1 MKGKEHVFQYRY
13 VCEKCGK
20 QTDWIK
26 TQFDEITEGQG
37 GVELISNIVDKNRFS
52 KQLQT
57 FKDNV
62 LNGKYGF
69 QFVGGSSC
77 PFCGARQSWLPATSQ
92 SIMKPAARIAAYIG
106 LNVFFGLIFMIII
119 MICKANYLLEDFDDS
134 LMLLIAFVVFPLIGL
149 FFAIKRNI
157 KNAKIDKQLT
167 ASTVVQN
174 KPDIDWNGI

>member
-1 MKGKEHVFQYRY
+1 
-13 VCEKCGK
+13 
-20 QTDWIK
+20 
-26 TQFDEITEGQG
+26 
-37 GVELISNIVDKNRFS
+37 
-52 KQLQT
+52 
-57 FKDNV
+57 
-62 LNGKYGF
+62 
-69 QFVGGSSC
+69 
-77 PFCGARQSWLPATSQ
+77 
-92 SIMKPAARIAAYIG
+92 MKPAARIAAYIG